1 MPAIGMP
8 LASPAAL
15 ARSRALPRRPRLLG
29 ARVVRGNPLARAGAA
44 SDDGNER
51 ESAVLMLNNAEELE
65 ALLARCKEEKRK
77 CVINVSS
84 SKCGP
89 CKLLLPTLEAYG
101 EKYPACAFA
110 RFYFDKDESLQTVM
124 KGWKVQGVP
133 TYRLYEPSGELKNQF
148 ATGQPQKL
156 GSALYLFLDE

>member
-1 MPAIGMP
+1 MHVETAT
-8 LASPAAL
+8 
-15 ARSRALPRRPRLLG
+15 
-29 ARVVRGNPLARAGAA
+29 
-44 SDDGNER
+44 
-51 ESAVLMLNNAEELE
+51 ELE
-65 ALLARCKEEKRK
+65 DIIASCAREKRK
-77 CVINVSS
+77 CVVNVST